1 MDVMFIIL
9 LGVLGLIL
17 LTMILGSFFTVETAQ
32 VAVITRFGKFLRV
45 ADPGL
50 NWKFPYID
58 TVAGVVSLRVNQ
70 ISLTMETKTKD
81 NVFVTIPIS
90 VQNRVRPEK
99 VFDAYYKLSDPTAQI
114 KSYVEQVIL
123 GHVPGMTLDE
133 VFASQ
138 SSIAAAVKQELDAD
152 MATFGFEIVNVLVT
166 DIVPD
171 QKVKS
176 AMNDINAAQREQVA
190 ANARGE
196 AEKIL
201 VVKKA
206 EAESESKALQ
216 GQGIANQ
223 RKAIIEGLQ
232 SSTVAG
238 SNWVFP
244 ANVTVALNAPLGQV
258 SGVTVDS
265 HGNVYLADLGNARI
279 FAVSP
284 TGGIRIVAGNGTPG
298 FSGDGGPATA
308 ASLSSPYGMA
318 VDALGNL
325 FIADW
330 GNARIRKVTP
340 SGVITT
346 VAGGGTADPSR
357 LRMSPTSRPVPTS
370 KTQRVAWLPAFCMPQ
385 EHFAGIANS
394 QPGNT
399 TPGAHRFW
407 DDGGARACVRARE
420 PAFRWRD

>member
-1 MDVMFIIL
+1 MEVTF
-9 LGVLGLIL
+9 LIL
-17 LTMILGSFFTVETAQ
+17 LAVVAIFALSLVLGSFFTVSTAQ

-45 ADPGL
+45 AEPGL
-50 NWKFPYID
+50 NWKYPYVD
-58 TVAGVVSLRVNQ
+58 SVAGMVSLRVNQ
-70 ISLTMETKTKD
+70 ITLTMETKTKD

-99 VFDAYYKLSDPTAQI
+99 VYDAYYKLSDPVAQI

-152 MATFGFEIVNVLVT
+152 MATFGYEIVNVLVT

-171 QKVKS
+171 AKVKS

-206 EAESESKALQ
+206 EAEAESKALQ

-232 SSTVAG
+232 VSIEQFQKVVDGASSRDVMQL
-238 SNWVFP
+238 VL
-244 ANVTVALNAPLGQV
+244 VTQYFDTLKSIGESDRTNTLF
-258 SGVTVDS
+258 
-265 HGNVYLADLGNARI
+265 LAH
-279 FAVSP
+279 S
-284 TGGIRIVAGNGTPG
+284 
-298 FSGDGGPATA
+298 
-308 ASLSSPYGMA
+308 
-318 VDALGNL
+318 
-325 FIADW
+325 
-330 GNARIRKVTP
+330 
-340 SGVITT
+340 
-346 VAGGGTADPSR
+346 
-357 LRMSPTSRPVPTS
+357 
-370 KTQRVAWLPAFCMPQ
+370 
-385 EHFAGIANS
+385 
-394 QPGNT
+394 
-399 TPGAHRFW
+399 PGAVKEVSEQILQSMLV
-407 DDGGARACVRARE
+407 AERAN
-420 PAFRWRD
+420 

>member
-1 MDVMFIIL
+1 MDVVFLVIL
-9 LGVLGLIL
+9 AIVGLIA
-17 LTMILGSFFTVETAQ
+17 LTFILGSFFTVNTAQ
-32 VAVITRFGKFLRV
+32 VAVVTRFGKFLRI
-45 ADPGL
+45 AEPGL
-50 NWKFPYID
+50 NWKMPYFD
-58 TVAGVVSLRVNQ
+58 TVAGLVSLRVNQ
-70 ISLTMETKTKD
+70 ITLTMETKTKD

-99 VFDAYYKLSDPTAQI
+99 VYDAYYKLSDPVAQI

-152 MATFGFEIVNVLVT
+152 MATFGYEIVNVLVT

-206 EAESESKALQ
+206 EAEAESKALQ

-232 SSTVAG
+232 VSIEQFQKVVDGASSRDVMQLVMVTQYFDTLKSIGENDKTNTLFLSHSPGSVKDVSDQIMESMLVA
-238 SNWVFP
+238 
-244 ANVTVALNAPLGQV
+244 
-258 SGVTVDS
+258 
-265 HGNVYLADLGNARI
+265 
-279 FAVSP
+279 
-284 TGGIRIVAGNGTPG
+284 
-298 FSGDGGPATA
+298 
-308 ASLSSPYGMA
+308 
-318 VDALGNL
+318 
-325 FIADW
+325 
-330 GNARIRKVTP
+330 
-340 SGVITT
+340 
-346 VAGGGTADPSR
+346 
-357 LRMSPTSRPVPTS
+357 TSAKS
-370 KTQRVAWLPAFCMPQ
+370 
-385 EHFAGIANS
+385 
-394 QPGNT
+394 
-399 TPGAHRFW
+399 
-407 DDGGARACVRARE
+407 
-420 PAFRWRD
+420 

>member
-1 MDVMFIIL
+1 MAYIYLLALAVVAFIL
-9 LGVLGLIL
+9 LFLFF
-17 LTMILGSFFTVETAQ
+17 GSFFTVRTAE
-32 VAVITRFGKFLRV
+32 VAVITRFGKFLRT

-50 NWKFPYID
+50 NWKSPFFD
-58 TVAGVVSLRVNQ
+58 SVAGLVSLRVNQ
-70 ISLTMETKTKD
+70 ITLTMETKTKD

-99 VFDAYYKLSDPTAQI
+99 VYDAFYKLSDPMAQI

-152 MATFGFEIVNVLVT
+152 MATFGYEIVNVLVT

-171 QKVKS
+171 EKVKS

-206 EAESESKALQ
+206 EAEAESKALQ

-232 SSTVAG
+232 ASIEQFQKVVEGASAKEVMQLVLVTQYFDTLKSIGESNKTSTL
-238 SNWVFP
+238 F
-244 ANVTVALNAPLGQV
+244 
-258 SGVTVDS
+258 
-265 HGNVYLADLGNARI
+265 LAH
-279 FAVSP
+279 S
-284 TGGIRIVAGNGTPG
+284 
-298 FSGDGGPATA
+298 
-308 ASLSSPYGMA
+308 
-318 VDALGNL
+318 
-325 FIADW
+325 
-330 GNARIRKVTP
+330 
-340 SGVITT
+340 
-346 VAGGGTADPSR
+346 
-357 LRMSPTSRPVPTS
+357 
-370 KTQRVAWLPAFCMPQ
+370 
-385 EHFAGIANS
+385 
-394 QPGNT
+394 
-399 TPGAHRFW
+399 PGAVK
-407 DDGGARACVRARE
+407 DVSDQILNSMLIAERANG
-420 PAFRWRD
+420 

>member
-1 MDVMFIIL
+1 MDVVFMIP
-9 LGVLGLIL
+9 LGVLALFLLIL
-17 LTMILGSFFTVETAQ
+17 VLSSFFTVRTAE

-45 ADPGL
+45 AEPGL
-50 NWKFPYID
+50 NWKRPFFD
-58 TVAGVVSLRVNQ
+58 SVAGVVSLRVNQ

-99 VFDAYYKLSDPTAQI
+99 VYDAYYKLSDPTAQI

-171 QKVKS
+171 AKVKS

-206 EAESESKALQ
+206 EAEAESKALQ

-232 SSTVAG
+232 VSIEQFQKVVDGASSKDVMQLVMVTQYFDTLKSIGESDKTNTLFLAHSPSAVKDVSEQILDSMLVAG
-238 SNWVFP
+238 SAKN
-244 ANVTVALNAPLGQV
+244 
-258 SGVTVDS
+258 
-265 HGNVYLADLGNARI
+265 
-279 FAVSP
+279 
-284 TGGIRIVAGNGTPG
+284 
-298 FSGDGGPATA
+298 
-308 ASLSSPYGMA
+308 
-318 VDALGNL
+318 
-325 FIADW
+325 
-330 GNARIRKVTP
+330 
-340 SGVITT
+340 
-346 VAGGGTADPSR
+346 
-357 LRMSPTSRPVPTS
+357 
-370 KTQRVAWLPAFCMPQ
+370 
-385 EHFAGIANS
+385 
-394 QPGNT
+394 
-399 TPGAHRFW
+399 
-407 DDGGARACVRARE
+407 
-420 PAFRWRD
+420 

>member
-1 MDVMFIIL
+1 MDIVVMVFLAIL
-9 LGVLGLIL
+9 AVIVLSLV
-17 LTMILGSFFTVETAQ
+17 LGSFFTVRTAE

-50 NWKFPYID
+50 NWKTPYFD
-58 TVAGVVSLRVNQ
+58 TVAGMVSLRVNQ
-70 ISLTMETKTKD
+70 ITLTMETKTKD

-99 VFDAYYKLSDPTAQI
+99 VYDAYYKLSDPVAQI

-152 MATFGFEIVNVLVT
+152 MATFGYEIVNVLVT

-171 QKVKS
+171 EKVKS

-196 AEKIL
+196 VEKIL

-206 EAESESKALQ
+206 EAEAESKALQ

-232 SSTVAG
+232 VSIEQFQKVVDGASSKDVMQLVMVTQYFDTLKSIGESDKTNTLFLSHSPSAVKEVSDQILESMVIAQR
-238 SNWVFP
+238 
-244 ANVTVALNAPLGQV
+244 ANG
-258 SGVTVDS
+258 
-265 HGNVYLADLGNARI
+265 
-279 FAVSP
+279 
-284 TGGIRIVAGNGTPG
+284 
-298 FSGDGGPATA
+298 
-308 ASLSSPYGMA
+308 
-318 VDALGNL
+318 
-325 FIADW
+325 
-330 GNARIRKVTP
+330 
-340 SGVITT
+340 
-346 VAGGGTADPSR
+346 
-357 LRMSPTSRPVPTS
+357 
-370 KTQRVAWLPAFCMPQ
+370 
-385 EHFAGIANS
+385 
-394 QPGNT
+394 
-399 TPGAHRFW
+399 
-407 DDGGARACVRARE
+407 
-420 PAFRWRD
+420 